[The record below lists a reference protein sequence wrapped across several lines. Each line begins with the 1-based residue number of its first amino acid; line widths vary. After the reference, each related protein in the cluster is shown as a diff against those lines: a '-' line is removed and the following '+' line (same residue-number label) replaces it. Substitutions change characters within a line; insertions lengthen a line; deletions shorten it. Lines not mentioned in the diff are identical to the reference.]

1 MKSLISIAA
10 ALSLFAA
17 AAQATTCT
25 IPTTGKDDTSAI
37 QSAFKS
43 CATGG
48 TVVFTK
54 GSTYYL
60 NAMISLTGLQGTTV
74 QFDGTLNLPVY
85 ASSYENGAAYISV
98 TGDSVKWTGT
108 GTIVGNGQAWYDKKL
123 TDAPRVLA
131 IHTTNSV
138 FSGFKITQA
147 PRAHFSVNA
156 AKNTVLEN
164 LTINTVSTSSNPA
177 KNTDAFDVSSSS
189 GIVIRGSN
197 INNGDDCLAVNSG
210 VTNLTFTNNNCV
222 GSHGFSIGSLGKDLS
237 TGTVDGVNITTN
249 SCTNCQNGV
258 RIKTWPGGQGYV
270 KNIIFNN
277 INLQNVDNPILI
289 TTHYC
294 DSEHQSSCNADD
306 SSSLSISAVNINN
319 VYGTV
324 STAGHPVLSV
334 NCSTKTPCSNFA
346 ITNINVAKASK
357 TPKNVCIDLTGS
369 SSIPY
374 CSQ

>member
-1 MKSLISIAA
+1 MKSLVSIAA
-10 ALSLFAA
+10 ALSLFVA

-54 GSTYYL
+54 GANYYL

-74 QFDGTLNLPVY
+74 QFNGNLTLPVY
-85 ASSYENGAAYISV
+85 SSSYENGAAYISV
-98 TGDSVKWTGT
+98 TGDSVKWTGS

-138 FSGFKITQA
+138 FSGFKIVQA
-147 PRAHFSVNA
+147 PRAHFSVSS

-164 LTINTVSTSSNPA
+164 LYINTVSTSSNPA

-189 GIVIRGSN
+189 GIIIQGSN
-197 INNGDDCLAVNSG
+197 IYNGDDCLAVNSG
-210 VTNLTFTNNNCV
+210 VTNLTFTNNNCN
-222 GSHGFSIGSLGKDLS
+222 GSHGFSIGSLGKDLA
-237 TGTVDGVNITTN
+237 TGTVDGVNITAS

-258 RIKTWPGGQGYV
+258 RIKTWPGGKGYV
-270 KNIIFNN
+270 KNINYDN
-277 INLQNVDNPILI
+277 IRLTNVDNPII
-289 TTHYC
+289 VTTHYC
-294 DSEHQSSCNADD
+294 DNEHESSCNADD
-306 SSSLSISAVNINN
+306 SSSLSISDVTINN
-319 VYGTV
+319 VYGAV
-324 STAGHPVLSV
+324 SSAGDPILSV
-334 NCSTKTPCSNFA
+334 NCSTNTPCTNFA
-346 ITNINVAKASK
+346 ITNINISKASK